1 MKELTARQKLVFEF
15 IRDFIRR
22 NDRSPTVR
30 EIQEGLGMKSTH
42 GVWRHL
48 NALKK
53 KGLINKDKKKA
64 RGIRLDSGNVELAS
78 SIPIVVRVVSGTPVT
93 AVENIEAYLSIGNI
107 FGDPMNLFSIRMKGD
122 NMTGAGIFDGDLVVV
137 QRMHKVENGEI
148 GVAVVEG
155 KPMVRKI
162 YFKGNYIRLESEN
175 KHYNPY
181 QYDPANHD
189 VYIAGKV
196 VGVVRKI
203 QEVK

>member
-1 MKELTARQKLVFEF
+1 LKELTARQKLVFEF

-107 FGDPMNLFSIRMKGD
+107 FGDPLNLFSIRVKGD
-122 NMTGAGIFDGDLVVV
+122 NMTGVDICDGDFVVV
-137 QRMHKVENGEI
+137 QKMQKVDNREI
-148 GVAVVEG
+148 GVAIVEG
-155 KPMVRKI
+155 KPLVRRI
-162 YFKGNYIRLESEN
+162 SLRGNYIRLESEN
-175 KHYNPY
+175 KNYNPY

-189 VYIAGKV
+189 IVIAGKV

-203 QEVK
+203 REVK